1 MAEHSFEV
9 PIMLSPEN
17 LTFEDVAKLNPF
29 YDELRDFWDNS
40 PVAASSASS
49 LIASSSASSFRSDA
63 SGVGVPSWTFSSST
77 APSEHNTMS
86 WDGSLAPKSYYSV
99 HRDNFHQHYLPYKM
113 HDKTGIVPSISLR
126 PDSDY
131 RQSLQPARETKPSYY
146 GLDTSRYNDYY
157 SRGVRPSHKKLFGED
172 GWLGCRP
179 DTDVRSGKNKTKV
192 LKDLG
197 KKVKKHVE
205 DLANDVARA
214 YPVQLSQE
222 ARRPR
227 IVQKST
233 IPISLDPVTQ
243 AKLYSD
249 MEVMICVSANKF
261 LVQQHYQGNLSVE
274 SIRKVTNFWGSKNRP
289 QVVEFQFDQ
298 DTQRQL
304 ILYNIRT
311 LRFNGECSTNPI
323 LLNSN
328 LQNWK
333 AIVKEMSVRTFCSPD
348 SVIRKH
354 LHDIQKILDMLG
366 APLDTFIAF
375 QDLQMRTLALMK
387 DNRLRALRPES
398 NGSTSSF
405 RRQRLPMLT
414 ASM

>member
-40 PVAASSASS
+40 PVTASPASS

-86 WDGSLAPKSYYSV
+86 WDGFLAPERYYSV
-99 HRDNFHQHYLPYKM
+99 HRDDFHQHCLPYKV
-113 HDKTGIVPSISLR
+113 HDKTGILPSISLR

-131 RQSLQPARETKPSYY
+131 KQPLQPARETKPSYY
-146 GLDTSRYNDYY
+146 GLATSRYNDYY
-157 SRGVRPSHKKLFGED
+157 PRGIRPSHKKLFGED

-214 YPVQLSQE
+214 YPVQLNQE

-274 SIRKVTNFWGSKNRP
+274 SIKKVTNFWGSKNRP

-387 DNRLRALRPES
+387 DNRLRALRSES

-414 ASM
+414 TSM